1 MDMKFLRRFFSRV
14 QQVSL
19 ITFVWFVMM
28 GCLYGM
34 YQLVF
39 ERSLFIVKNIE
50 VDGRLVHLS
59 SDDIKTY
66 SGIKLGDNLFSAD
79 LKKIQKSVAANPWVL
94 EVAVSRKIPSTI
106 WIYVN
111 EHVPAALLAA
121 DEVYMIDEE
130 GDIFKDLDGM
140 DEKNLPILTGLSRN
154 SDIGASMRLLN
165 TYRKSSLA
173 NYFEPE
179 EINFERARG
188 YSVVIS
194 NIVVRLGF
202 DEFESKLE
210 FLYSMFSAISSYN
223 GNKIRYVD
231 LNMPGK
237 AVVKYDG

>member
-140 DEKNLPILTGLSRN
+140 DEKNLPILTGL
-154 SDIGASMRLLN
+154 
-165 TYRKSSLA
+165 
-173 NYFEPE
+173 
-179 EINFERARG
+179 
-188 YSVVIS
+188 
-194 NIVVRLGF
+194 
-202 DEFESKLE
+202 
-210 FLYSMFSAISSYN
+210 
-223 GNKIRYVD
+223 
-231 LNMPGK
+231 
-237 AVVKYDG
+237 